1 MFNYLQVNEDS
12 YEENETKTV
21 FRNTMT
27 DEISI
32 SKLNPNVTDFVP
44 SSVRQSRPQYKQGT
58 PKKSK
63 LKSPKHI
70 SHNDQSSCKVDTGIK
85 VSSEIKICDVEKKD
99 YAKTNS
105 IKLLI
110 GECNS
115 SPIIEKEKRKL
126 KSMNLESS
134 ASNSMN
140 SLSKATVSSDDISLD
155 KKVDITNMKSEEIE
169 DVKMRIKTKIMDSS
183 GDSIRN
189 KKEKNVAIAA
199 LLRLYATAPATP
211 ADKPVKL
218 ITPDYFEALPTA
230 KEIETKEESDAK
242 EDNDTVEKVAE
253 PATSTS
259 REQVVYKDPFV
270 EESIAKVN
278 DWFDNED
285 GSKPKPLPV
294 QPPAPS
300 PVPLPP
306 VQFKEVLSF
315 KKKNAST
322 LSVSILSHNP
332 SPHL

>member
-44 SSVRQSRPQYKQGT
+44 SSVRQSRPQHKQGT

-70 SHNDQSSCKVDTGIK
+70 SHNDQSSCKVDTGIE
-85 VSSEIKICDVEKKD
+85 VSNEIKKFDVEKN
-99 YAKTNS
+99 YAKKNS

-126 KSMNLESS
+126 KNKNLDSS

-211 ADKPVKL
+211 ADKSVKL

-242 EDNDTVEKVAE
+242 EDNDTVEKVEE

-322 LSVSILSHNP
+322 LSVSILSYKQG
-332 SPHL
+332 PHL